1 MLILGKTADDKGSQ
15 LEALVHA
22 TLAADGYQNIARNRI
37 TSGGNELD
45 VVAERVS
52 KVLGQDQITPVLCEA
67 KAYADTVSMPV
78 WHKFLGKVFL
88 GRLDD
93 SSVVG
98 VLIALNGLNG
108 NAAGSYDLLKKR
120 DKGVI
125 VVDGT
130 MLEDRAAETGE
141 LADEQ
146 AALESVAA
154 LFDRQPRKIE
164 SAFYGGAYL
173 WIVWWLGDEY
183 SVVDGQGSLIP
194 VSAIED
200 LRLALTESLG
210 GHLLEAD
217 EARVRAEALHE
228 TRLRVFNR
236 MFAGERIA
244 LHSSNLEIDAIVDEM
259 ARVSFCEVVDEGIV
273 LKPAG
278 SINALGIAAL
288 FQSLFQSTVRVGALQ
303 FVADGLHEP
312 YVARML
318 DLLPELQ
325 PGVILGDAEDVSL
338 RLIAPKFPS
347 VWILIS
353 RPLEF
358 IASHQPDMDNWPDLT
373 ATDRNAFLE
382 EVARSVRS
390 DFANP
395 FLRGFLFDHLG
406 VVEIE
411 ERREITVKS
420 KHSSL
425 GTVRL
430 ETRDSIGQLSDELV
444 GDSGLRHLLIRLYE
458 SAPQPWD
465 QPQPDPVIELDIPTS
480 MDVELQE

>member
-15 LEALVHA
+15 LEALVHT
-22 TLAADGYQNIARNRI
+22 TLAADGYRNIARNRI

-52 KVLGQDQITPVLCEA
+52 KVLGQDQNTPVLCEA
-67 KAYADTVSMPV
+67 KAYADAVSMPV
-78 WHKFLGKVFL
+78 WQKFLGKVFL

-93 SSVVG
+93 SSTVG

-108 NAAGSYDLLKKR
+108 NAAGSYDALKKR
-120 DKGVI
+120 DKGVV

-130 MLEDRAAETGE
+130 MLEVRAAETGE

-146 AALESVAA
+146 TVLETVAA
-154 LFDRQPRKIE
+154 LFQRHPQRIE
-164 SAFYGGAYL
+164 SAYYGGAYL
-173 WIVWWLGDEY
+173 WIVRWQGDDY
-183 SVVDGQGSLIP
+183 SVVNGQGGLIP
-194 VSAIED
+194 LNAIEN
-200 LRLALTESLG
+200 LRLAMNESVG

-217 EARVRAEALHE
+217 EARVRAEARHA
-228 TRLRVFNR
+228 TRMQVFNR
-236 MFAGERIA
+236 LFGGEVIA
-244 LHSSNLEIDAIVDEM
+244 LHSSDNEVDAIVDEM
-259 ARVSFCEVVDEGIV
+259 TRVPFCKVGYEG
-273 LKPAG
+273 L
-278 SINALGIAAL
+278 ALRLAEELDAVGIAEL
-288 FQSLFQSTVRVGALQ
+288 FQSLFQSTVRVGALH
-303 FVADGLHEP
+303 FIAESFHEP

-325 PGVILGDAEDVSL
+325 PGVVLGDSHEATL
-338 RLIAPKFPS
+338 RLIAPNFPS
-347 VWILIS
+347 LWVLVT
-353 RPLEF
+353 RPMEF
-358 IASHQPDMDNWPDLT
+358 IASHQSDEGDLPDLT

-382 EVARSVRS
+382 EVARSIRA

-420 KHSSL
+420 NQSSL
-425 GTVRL
+425 GTIRL
-430 ETRDSIGQLSDELV
+430 ETRDSIGQLSDELA
-444 GDSGLRHLLIRLYE
+444 GDGDLRHILIRVYE

-465 QPQPDPVIELDIPTS
+465 QPQPEPVVELDSLILAGDEPG
-480 MDVELQE
+480 D